1 MNSYVSWIHYELG
14 CTKVSDALIQQ
25 KAWLDY
31 LSRGTVTVW
40 LTSNLMIVVG
50 TQATNTQIWLGC
62 QSLWS
67 SFQKEIHAT
76 LARNR
81 NRDSDT
87 EYLLLSAGARAATA
101 YRKLS
106 WLCRGQCRNGSGAVL
121 IELSCQSLSG
131 ISAVRSTTRAAA
143 RDLPGDPRSNPCALA
158 CSAGSLARDY
168 PIDVPAATS
177 PGLRSPMLNFATSTR
192 ANGQN
197 EDAACDSLF
206 SPYSFD
212 RAFTTRGLS
221 HWQQLS

>member
-1 MNSYVSWIHYELG
+1 MFYEFIYELG

-81 NRDSDT
+81 NRDLDT

-143 RDLPGDPRSNPCALA
+143 RETRVRILALWHAVPGHWH
-158 CSAGSLARDY
+158 
-168 PIDVPAATS
+168 V
-177 PGLRSPMLNFATSTR
+177 
-192 ANGQN
+192 
-197 EDAACDSLF
+197 
-206 SPYSFD
+206 
-212 RAFTTRGLS
+212 TTRS
-221 HWQQLS
+221 MSRPQRRRAYAPRC